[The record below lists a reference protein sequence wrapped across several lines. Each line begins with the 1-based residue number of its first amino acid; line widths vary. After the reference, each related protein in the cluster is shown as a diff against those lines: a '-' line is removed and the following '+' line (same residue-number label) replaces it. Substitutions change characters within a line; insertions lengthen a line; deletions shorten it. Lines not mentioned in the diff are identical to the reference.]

1 MSSEYRDFYPG
12 RRVMVT
18 GGRGFIGSNLA
29 RQLVDVSGSGRTEY
43 VSWPLE
49 RKAIDIGSFYAASSK
64 FKGAVGRAPTVSLRE
79 GLQRAVAFYRQ
90 HCDHYVDA
98 AAAGST

>member
-1 MSSEYRDFYPG
+1 VSSDYRDFYRG

-18 GGRGFIGSNLA
+18 GGLDFIGSNLA
-29 RQLVDVSGSGRTEY
+29 RQLAG
-43 VSWPLE
+43 W
-49 RKAIDIGSFYAASSK
+49 
-64 FKGAVGRAPTVSLRE
+64 APTVSLRE

-90 HCDHYVDA
+90 HYDHVDA